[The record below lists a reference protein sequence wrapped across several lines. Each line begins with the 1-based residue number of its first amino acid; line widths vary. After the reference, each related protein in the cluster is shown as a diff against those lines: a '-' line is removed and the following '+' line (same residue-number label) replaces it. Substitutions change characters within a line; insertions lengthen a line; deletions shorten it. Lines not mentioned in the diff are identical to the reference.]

1 MDQFRARYA
10 KPPAVIV
17 LDLDHT
23 EDAAHGQQ
31 EQIFYNPHYGS
42 PCYLPLF
49 IFEGMSGRFITG
61 ALLVLGKRPTGA

>member
-1 MDQFRARYA
+1 VDQFLTSYA

-31 EQIFYNPHYGS
+31 EQIFYNHHYGS
-42 PCYLPLF
+42 HCYLPLF
-49 IFEGMSGRFITG
+49 IFEGMSGRFITA
-61 ALLVLGKRPTGA
+61 ALRP